1 MEVRDRSGG
10 RGVMAAWAVVSGV
23 LGCMVAV
30 QYHDV
35 VLGGSAILSA
45 WPDVGSV
52 ASRLQA
58 VEAYDARLR
67 SRIASL
73 ESADLTMQN
82 EAERRG
88 GAAARLAGELRVAR
102 LLSGTTALEGPG
114 VTVTIDDSAMSGP
127 ERAAF
132 LTHEWDLRSVVN
144 EMFLAG
150 AEAVSVGG
158 ARVTAQTG
166 IFCIGPLVRVG
177 DMRLG
182 PPFVLRAIGD
192 PAVLRAALSLPGGV
206 LDMLRGANRGLR
218 VTGPTALKR
227 LHIPAV
233 YPLSGGNGS

>member
-1 MEVRDRSGG
+1 
-10 RGVMAAWAVVSGV
+10 MASWAVVSGV

-35 VLGGSAILSA
+35 VLGGNAILSA

-52 ASRLQA
+52 VSRLQA
-58 VEAYDARLR
+58 VQAYDARLR
-67 SRIASL
+67 ARIASL
-73 ESADLTMQN
+73 ESAVLAMQGA
-82 EAERRG
+82 AERRG
-88 GAAARLAGELRVAR
+88 GIAAKLAEDLRVAR
-102 LLSGTTALEGPG
+102 LLSGTTAVEGPG

-150 AEAVSVGG
+150 AEAVSVGS

-177 DMRLG
+177 DTRLG
-182 PPFVLRAIGD
+182 PPFIIRAIGD
-192 PAVLRAALSLPGGV
+192 PAVLQAALSLPGGV
-206 LDMLRGANRGLR
+206 LDILRGANRGLR
-218 VTGPTALKR
+218 VTGPTAAKR
-227 LHIPAV
+227 LRIPAA